1 MSRRTFSEEF
11 KVETV
16 KLLLEKQHTL
26 QEASTNLGIGLS
38 TLMRW
43 KSNYLKANQNSKI
56 AFPGKGNLSPYEA
69 ELKALQKE
77 NEKLKRERD
86 ILKKAMAYFA
96 KVPE

>member
-1 MSRRTFSEEF
+1 
-11 KVETV
+11 
-16 KLLLEKQHTL
+16 
-26 QEASTNLGIGLS
+26 LGIGLS
-38 TLMRW
+38 SLNRW
-43 KSNYLKANQNSKI
+43 KTNYLKANGEVKV

-69 ELKALQKE
+69 ELKALKKE